1 MLTTRERFHAVMAGR
16 PVDRLPVIEWANWWS
31 QTIARW
37 HTEGLPADLT
47 DRYDIARHFGL
58 DTYKQAWLRS
68 VHPDAPQPVSHGAG
82 IIQTEFDYDRLQPF
96 LFQLRDDW
104 PINPTQWR
112 QWAEEQKRGEAVLW
126 FTVDGFFWLP
136 RVLLGIERH
145 LYAFYDQPSL
155 MQQINAEN
163 ARWMIRL
170 IDRVCEFCVPDFM
183 TFAEDLSYNH
193 GPMLSAELFEE
204 FLAPYYRQVIPHL
217 RARGII
223 PIVDSDGDIAP
234 VAPWFEAVGMAGI
247 LPLERQAGVDV
258 VALRQKHPALNWIGA
273 FDKLVL
279 HLGEAAIRAEFER
292 LLPATQGGHLLISC
306 DHQTPPGVSYQDYK
320 LYLRLFHEYAAK
332 AARQ

>member
-37 HTEGLPADLT
+37 HTEGLPTELT
-47 DRYDIARHFGL
+47 DRYDIVRHFGL
-58 DTYKQAWLRS
+58 DLYKQAWLRS
-68 VHPDAPQPVSHGAG
+68 VSPDAPQPTSHGAG
-82 IIQTEFDYDRLQPF
+82 IIQTESDYDRLQPF
-96 LFQLRDDW
+96 LFQLRDEW
-104 PINPTQWR
+104 PVNPTQWR

-145 LYAFYDQPSL
+145 LYAFYDQPEL
-155 MQQINAEN
+155 MHRINAEN

-170 IDRVCEFCVPDFM
+170 IDRLCESCVPDFM

-223 PIVDSDGDIAP
+223 PIVDSDGDVSQ
-234 VAPWFEAVGMAGI
+234 VASWFEGVGVAGI

-279 HLGEAAIRAEFER
+279 HQGEAAIRAEFER
-292 LLPATQGGHLLISC
+292 LLPATRGGHLLISC
-306 DHQTPPGVSYQDYK
+306 DHQTPPGVSYQDYQF
-320 LYLRLFHEYAAK
+320 YLRLFHEYAVK
-332 AARQ
+332 AACQ